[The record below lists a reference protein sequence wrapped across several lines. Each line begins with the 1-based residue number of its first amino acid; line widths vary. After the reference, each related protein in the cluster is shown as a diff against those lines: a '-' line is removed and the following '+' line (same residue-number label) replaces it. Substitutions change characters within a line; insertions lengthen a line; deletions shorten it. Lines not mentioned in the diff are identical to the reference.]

1 MTSSTLKTGW
11 VCIGTSGKTVD
22 GREIKPEW
30 LTQMAETY
38 DPEYYTACLWPDHK
52 RVTPLGHVE
61 ALKTQQ
67 DGNVIKLFAI
77 LNPSLALIELNKTGR
92 YAFCSIEPKEN
103 FAGKGLWYLGAL
115 GVTDEPASTG
125 TTHMKFSNSQTVIGQ
140 SQLWANTTGNSDM
153 NKNKPTLSEL
163 LANMSMSFAPGKQS
177 TFGNLDPSASGA
189 LRSAIVQA
197 TPFLELL
204 TFLDVSDPH
213 SPLFDPIKSGLRTGR
228 KERSRFLVPANP
240 SPRNPTFKD
249 VDSSVIWPWRQL
261 SQMLEGMTQEQANQM
276 LESLALAAFGDDLL
290 RVGFHG
296 KYAAASTD
304 PVANPNGEDVMP
316 GWHALAKAAD
326 EDGLRVLRD
335 AVTFDTRNGGNY
347 TDLDTMAYELV
358 AKLPE
363 GYRNDPRL
371 RVLVGGDLLRAHK
384 QAYLKPGQV
393 RSKEQQLKI
402 ADMPVL
408 SHQHMTG
415 TLLAVTFAE
424 NLQIISV
431 NNTHRLSADSL
442 DDLAS
447 WGVRYY
453 RAQSY
458 ALGDDTAYAAFD
470 NITITTHQE

>member
-1 MTSSTLKTGW
+1 
-11 VCIGTSGKTVD
+11 
-22 GREIKPEW
+22 
-30 LTQMAETY
+30 MAKTY

-67 DGNVIKLFAI
+67 EGNVIKLFAI
-77 LNPSLALIELNKTGR
+77 LSPTIALIELNKTGR

-103 FAGKGLWYLGAL
+103 FAGKGVWYLGAL

-125 TTHMKFSNSQTVIGQ
+125 TTHMKFSKSQSVIGQ
-140 SQLWANTTGNSDM
+140 SQLWANSTGNNYM
-153 NKNKPTLSEL
+153 NKNTPTISEL
-163 LANMSMSFAPGKQS
+163 LANMRMSFVPGTQS
-177 TFGNLDPSASGA
+177 NFGNLDPSASGA

-204 TFLDVSDPH
+204 TFLDVSDPTA
-213 SPLFDPIKSGLRTGR
+213 PLFYPIKSGLRTGR
-228 KERSRFLVPANP
+228 KERSRFLVTADP
-240 SPRNPTFKD
+240 STRQPKFEEM
-249 VDSSVIWPWRQL
+249 DSSVIWTWRQL
-261 SQMLEGMTQEQANQM
+261 GQMLEGMTQEQANQV
-276 LESLALAAFGDDLL
+276 LESLALSAFGDDLL

-296 KYAAASTD
+296 KSAAANTD

-326 EDGLRVLRD
+326 ENGLRVLRD

-347 TDLDTMAYELV
+347 ADLDKMAYELV
-358 AKLPE
+358 AKLPKE
-363 GYRNDPRL
+363 YRNDPRL
-371 RVLVGGDLLRAHK
+371 RVLVGGDLLRTHK
-384 QAYLKPGQV
+384 QAYLQPGQV

-408 SHQHMTG
+408 SHQHMAG
-415 TLLAVTFAE
+415 TLLAVTFTE
-424 NLQIISV
+424 NLQIIGV
-431 NNTHRLSADSL
+431 NDTHRLSADDL

-447 WGVRYY
+447 WGIRYY

-458 ALGDDTAYAAFD
+458 ALGDATAYAAFD
-470 NITITTHQE
+470 SISIAAHQE

>member
-1 MTSSTLKTGW
+1 
-11 VCIGTSGKTVD
+11 
-22 GREIKPEW
+22 
-30 LTQMAETY
+30 MAETY

-67 DGNVIKLFAI
+67 EGNVIKLFAI
-77 LNPSLALIELNKTGR
+77 LSPTIALIELNKTGR

-103 FAGKGLWYLGAL
+103 FAGKGVWYLGAL

-125 TTHMKFSNSQTVIGQ
+125 TTHMKFSKSQSVIGQ
-140 SQLWANTTGNSDM
+140 SQLWANSTGNNYM
-153 NKNKPTLSEL
+153 NKNTPTISEL
-163 LANMSMSFAPGKQS
+163 LANMRMSFVPGTQS
-177 TFGNLDPSASGA
+177 NFGNLDPSASGA

-204 TFLDVSDPH
+204 TFLDVSDPTA
-213 SPLFDPIKSGLRTGR
+213 PLFDPIKSGLRTGR
-228 KERSRFLVPANP
+228 KERSRFLVTADP
-240 SPRNPTFKD
+240 STRQPKFEEM
-249 VDSSVIWPWRQL
+249 DSSVIWTWRQL
-261 SQMLEGMTQEQANQM
+261 GQMLEGMTQEQANQA
-276 LESLALAAFGDDLL
+276 LESLALSAFGDDLL

-296 KYAAASTD
+296 KSAAANTD

-326 EDGLRVLRD
+326 ENGLRVLRD

-347 TDLDTMAYELV
+347 ADLDTMAYELV
-358 AKLPE
+358 AKLPKE
-363 GYRNDPRL
+363 YRNDPRL
-371 RVLVGGDLLRAHK
+371 RVLVGGDLLRTHK
-384 QAYLKPGQV
+384 QAYLQPGQV

-415 TLLAVTFAE
+415 TLLAVTFTE
-424 NLQIISV
+424 NLQIIGV
-431 NNTHRLSADSL
+431 NDTHRLSADDL
-442 DDLAS
+442 DDLAC
-447 WGVRYY
+447 WGIRYY

-458 ALGDDTAYAAFD
+458 ALGDTTAYAAFD
-470 NITITTHQE
+470 SISIAAHQE

>member
-1 MTSSTLKTGW
+1 M
-11 VCIGTSGKTVD
+11 
-22 GREIKPEW
+22 KPEW

-67 DGNVIKLFAI
+67 EGNVIKLFAI
-77 LNPSLALIELNKTGR
+77 LSPTIALIELNKTGR

-103 FAGKGLWYLGAL
+103 FAGKGVWYLGAL

-125 TTHMKFSNSQTVIGQ
+125 TTHMKFSKSLSVIGQ
-140 SQLWANTTGNSDM
+140 SQLWANSTGNNYM
-153 NKNKPTLSEL
+153 NKNTPTISEL
-163 LANMSMSFAPGKQS
+163 LANMRMSFVPGTQS
-177 TFGNLDPSASGA
+177 NFGNLDPSASGA

-204 TFLDVSDPH
+204 TFLDVSDPTA
-213 SPLFDPIKSGLRTGR
+213 PLFDPIKSGLRTGR
-228 KERSRFLVPANP
+228 KERSRFLVTADP
-240 SPRNPTFKD
+240 STRQPKFEEM
-249 VDSSVIWPWRQL
+249 DSSVIWTWRQL
-261 SQMLEGMTQEQANQM
+261 GQMLEGMTQEQANQA
-276 LESLALAAFGDDLL
+276 LESLALSAFGDDLL

-296 KYAAASTD
+296 KSAAANTD

-326 EDGLRVLRD
+326 ENGLRVLRD

-347 TDLDTMAYELV
+347 ADLDTMAYELV
-358 AKLPE
+358 AKLPKE
-363 GYRNDPRL
+363 YRNDPRL
-371 RVLVGGDLLRAHK
+371 RVLVGGDLLRTHK
-384 QAYLKPGQV
+384 QAYLQPGQV

-415 TLLAVTFAE
+415 TLLAVTFTE
-424 NLQIISV
+424 NLQIIGV
-431 NNTHRLSADSL
+431 NDTHRLSADDL
-442 DDLAS
+442 DDLAC
-447 WGVRYY
+447 WGIRYY

-458 ALGDDTAYAAFD
+458 ALGDTTAYAAFD
-470 NITITTHQE
+470 SISIAAHQE

>member
-1 MTSSTLKTGW
+1 
-11 VCIGTSGKTVD
+11 
-22 GREIKPEW
+22 
-30 LTQMAETY
+30 MAETY

-67 DGNVIKLFAI
+67 EGNVIKLFAI
-77 LNPSLALIELNKTGR
+77 LSPTIALIELNKTGR

-103 FAGKGLWYLGAL
+103 FAGKGVWYLGAL

-125 TTHMKFSNSQTVIGQ
+125 TTHMKFSKSLSVIGQ
-140 SQLWANTTGNSDM
+140 SQLWANSTGNNYM
-153 NKNKPTLSEL
+153 NKNTPTISEL
-163 LANMSMSFAPGKQS
+163 LANMRMSFVPGTQS
-177 TFGNLDPSASGA
+177 NFGNLDPSASGA

-204 TFLDVSDPH
+204 TFLDVSDPTA
-213 SPLFDPIKSGLRTGR
+213 PLFDPIKSGLRTGR
-228 KERSRFLVPANP
+228 KERSRFLVTADP
-240 SPRNPTFKD
+240 STRQPKFEEM
-249 VDSSVIWPWRQL
+249 DSSVIWTWRQL
-261 SQMLEGMTQEQANQM
+261 GQMLEGMTQEQANQA
-276 LESLALAAFGDDLL
+276 LESLALSAFGDDLL

-296 KYAAASTD
+296 KSAAANTD

-326 EDGLRVLRD
+326 ENGLRVLRD

-347 TDLDTMAYELV
+347 ADLDTMAYELV
-358 AKLPE
+358 AKLPKE
-363 GYRNDPRL
+363 YRNDPRL
-371 RVLVGGDLLRAHK
+371 RVLVGGDLLRTHK
-384 QAYLKPGQV
+384 QAYLQPGQV

-415 TLLAVTFAE
+415 TLLAVTFTE
-424 NLQIISV
+424 NLQIIGV
-431 NNTHRLSADSL
+431 NDTHRLSADDL
-442 DDLAS
+442 DDLAC
-447 WGVRYY
+447 WGIRYY

-458 ALGDDTAYAAFD
+458 ALGDTTAYAAFD
-470 NITITTHQE
+470 SISIAAHQE

>member
-1 MTSSTLKTGW
+1 
-11 VCIGTSGKTVD
+11 
-22 GREIKPEW
+22 
-30 LTQMAETY
+30 MAKTY

-67 DGNVIKLFAI
+67 EGNVIKLFAI
-77 LNPSLALIELNKTGR
+77 LSPTIALIELNKTGR

-103 FAGKGLWYLGAL
+103 FAGKGVWYLGAL

-125 TTHMKFSNSQTVIGQ
+125 TTHMKFSKSQSVIGQ
-140 SQLWANTTGNSDM
+140 SQLWANSTGNNYM
-153 NKNKPTLSEL
+153 NKNTPTISEL
-163 LANMSMSFAPGKQS
+163 LANMRMSFVPGTQS
-177 TFGNLDPSASGA
+177 NFGNLDPSASGA

-204 TFLDVSDPH
+204 TFLDVSDPTA
-213 SPLFDPIKSGLRTGR
+213 PLFYPIKSGLRTGR
-228 KERSRFLVPANP
+228 KERSRFLVTADP
-240 SPRNPTFKD
+240 STRQPKFEEM
-249 VDSSVIWPWRQL
+249 DSSVIWTWRQL
-261 SQMLEGMTQEQANQM
+261 GQMLEGMTQEQANQV
-276 LESLALAAFGDDLL
+276 LESLALSAFGDDLL

-296 KYAAASTD
+296 KSAAANTD

-326 EDGLRVLRD
+326 ENGLRVLRD

-347 TDLDTMAYELV
+347 ADLDTMAYELV
-358 AKLPE
+358 AKLPKE
-363 GYRNDPRL
+363 YRNDPRL
-371 RVLVGGDLLRAHK
+371 RVLVGGDLLRTHK
-384 QAYLKPGQV
+384 QAYLQPGQV

-408 SHQHMTG
+408 SHQHMAG
-415 TLLAVTFAE
+415 TLLAVTFTE
-424 NLQIISV
+424 NLQIIGV
-431 NNTHRLSADSL
+431 NDTHRLSADDL

-447 WGVRYY
+447 WGIRYY

-458 ALGDDTAYAAFD
+458 ALGDATAYAAFD
-470 NITITTHQE
+470 SISIAAHQE